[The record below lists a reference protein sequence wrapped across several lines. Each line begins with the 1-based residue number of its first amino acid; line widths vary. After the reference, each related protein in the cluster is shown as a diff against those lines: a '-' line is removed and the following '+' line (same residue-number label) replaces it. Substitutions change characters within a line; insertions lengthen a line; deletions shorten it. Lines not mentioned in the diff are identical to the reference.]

1 MSTIGSR
8 IRNRR
13 EELGLS
19 QDELGKRLGY
29 RSRSSINKIELDQ
42 RNLTQSKI
50 KAIAD
55 ALETTPA
62 YIMGWDEPD
71 QKLNEENLK
80 FFDNLFPIQTK
91 KFPLIGNIA
100 CGKPIFADEQ
110 FEAYIEAG
118 ANIKADFCL
127 RAKGDSMIGAR
138 IYDGDIVFI
147 RKQEMVEDGEIAAVL
162 IDDEATLK
170 RVYYDQKNNVIQLFA
185 ENPQYKTM
193 RFVGEELNHI
203 RILGKAVALQTD
215 IK

>member
-19 QDELGKRLGY
+19 QDELGKRIGY
-29 RSRSSINKIELDQ
+29 KSRSSINKIELDQ

-71 QKLNEENLK
+71 QKLDEKNLK
-80 FFDNLFPIQTK
+80 FFDNLFPIETK
-91 KFPLIGNIA
+91 KFPLLGNIA

-110 FEAYIEAG
+110 FEAYIETG

-127 RAKGDSMIGAR
+127 RAKGDSMIRAR
-138 IYDGDIVFI
+138 IYDGDIIFI
-147 RKQEMVEDGEIAAVL
+147 RKQSMVDNGEIAAVV

-170 RVYYDQKNNVIQLFA
+170 RVNYYPEKNLLILKA
-185 ENPQYKTM
+185 ENPDYEDLIYT
-193 RFVGEELNHI
+193 GEQLDHI
-203 RILGKAVALQTD
+203 IILGKAVAFQSD
-215 IK
+215 VK

>member
-29 RSRSSINKIELDQ
+29 KSRSSINKIELDQ
-42 RNLTQSKI
+42 RSLTQSKI

-55 ALETTPA
+55 ALETTPS
-62 YIMGWDEPD
+62 YIMGWNEPD
-71 QKLNEENLK
+71 VKLDEEDLK
-80 FFDNLFPIQTK
+80 FFDNLFPIETK
-91 KFPLIGNIA
+91 KFPLLGNIA

-110 FEAYIEAG
+110 FEAYVEAG

-147 RKQEMVEDGEIAAVL
+147 HKQEMVDDGEVAAVL
-162 IDDEATLK
+162 IEDEATLK
-170 RVYYDQKNNVIQLFA
+170 RVYYDRENGILQLFV
-185 ENPQYKTM
+185 ENPKYQTM
-193 RFVGEELNHI
+193 RFTGEELNHI
-203 RILGKAVALQTD
+203 RILGKAVAFQSD
-215 IK
+215 VK